1 MVSAMTNPP
10 PTPEDREA
18 RRRKLTGRAIVVGF
32 GLLVLIYILAT
43 FVR

>member
-1 MVSAMTNPP
+1 MVPAMTNPP
-10 PTPEDREA
+10 PTPED

-32 GLLVLIYILAT
+32 GLLLLIYILVT